1 MSSNAMQRLRSG
13 AIVAATVLLGIT
25 WSFALFHI
33 KTPVYPLLW
42 AVAMPLLAF
51 YYFSGSAR
59 LNGWKHLPAAALS
72 IYAVVLWQ
80 VSRHYGI
87 AGGLATALG
96 VLASLAAVWLG
107 GRASSNQRPVAAP
120 SAMRGGSSA
129 PVAGVQRM
137 SLGSGVARRRRLRAG
152 SARH

>member
-1 MSSNAMQRLRSG
+1 MSAYTMQRLRSG

-59 LNGWKHLPAAALS
+59 LTGWKHLPGAALS

-80 VSRHYGI
+80 VSRHYGV
-87 AGGLATALG
+87 AGVLATAIG

-107 GRASSNQRPVAAP
+107 GRARRDQAPATSP
-120 SAMRGGSSA
+120 SATPGSVLA
-129 PVAGVQRM
+129 PRDRTASV

-152 SARH
+152 SARR